1 MVNKTWEC
9 RLCTNWNE
17 GSDHQCQVCGV
28 DRPQPTPKLGSKLRD
43 KLESIASTGATMI
56 QKQQEDDNSSRK
68 ERLLETKIPKQKSE
82 NAVTKTPYEPP
93 SQRENGG
100 KSSKRMSE
108 RSNTVSRD
116 KRRGSS
122 SKMASDERPTSSR
135 RLKQEY
141 HRGGSSRRNVDEGRV
156 DRVSSRAK
164 PESYSSSS
172 SSDDDDYDDST
183 SSDSSSNSDDSS
195 ILNDGT
201 PANEEER
208 LERLKGILI
217 PQWGKKYN
225 YPKHFT
231 RLLVNLKFAQ
241 LKRREMYGTERPWG
255 ILGLYEHLSA
265 IRTDIKW
272 SEEVEERHH
281 YEQP

>member
-1 MVNKTWEC
+1 MANKEWEC

-17 GSDHQCQVCGV
+17 GSDNQCQVCGV
-28 DRPQPTPKLGSKLRD
+28 DRPHPQPKLGTKLRD
-43 KLESIASTGATMI
+43 KIESITNTSATMI
-56 QKQQEDDNSSRK
+56 QRQKEDDDSDRK
-68 ERLLETKIPKQKSE
+68 ERLLEPKTHKQTSETAVAKI
-82 NAVTKTPYEPP
+82 PYEPP

-100 KSSKRMSE
+100 KSSKRISDP
-108 RSNTVSRD
+108 VSKG

-122 SKMASDERPTSSR
+122 SRITSEERPTSSR

-141 HRGGSSRRNVDEGRV
+141 HRGSSSKRNIDEGRV
-156 DRVSSRAK
+156 DRVPSRPK

-172 SSDDDDYDDST
+172 SDDDDDST
-183 SSDSSSNSDDSS
+183 SSDSTTNSDDSS
-195 ILNDGT
+195 IPNDGT

-241 LKRREMYGTERPWG
+241 LKRREMYGAERPWG
-255 ILGLYEHLSA
+255 ILGLYEHLSS
-265 IRTDIKW
+265 ISTDIKW
-272 SEEVEERHH
+272 SEEVEERQY

>member
-1 MVNKTWEC
+1 
-9 RLCTNWNE
+9 
-17 GSDHQCQVCGV
+17 
-28 DRPQPTPKLGSKLRD
+28 
-43 KLESIASTGATMI
+43 MI
-56 QKQQEDDNSSRK
+56 QRQKEEVDLDRK
-68 ERLLETKIPKQKSE
+68 ERLLEPKTHKQSSETAAAKI
-82 NAVTKTPYEPP
+82 PYEPP

-100 KSSKRMSE
+100 KSSRRISE
-108 RSNTVSRD
+108 NPNPVSKG

-122 SKMASDERPTSSR
+122 SKFTSEERPTSSR
-135 RLKQEY
+135 RLKEEY
-141 HRGGSSRRNVDEGRV
+141 HRGSSSKRNIDEGRV
-156 DRVSSRAK
+156 DRVPSRAK
-164 PESYSSSS
+164 PKSYSSS
-172 SSDDDDYDDST
+172 SSDDDNDDST
-183 SSDSSSNSDDSS
+183 SSDSTSSSDDSS
-195 ILNDGT
+195 IPNDGT

-241 LKRREMYGTERPWG
+241 LKRREMYGAERPWG
-255 ILGLYEHLSA
+255 ILGLYEHLSS

-272 SEEVEERHH
+272 SEEVEERQY